1 MKIFH
6 SAVFSSMTSFSLIA
20 IQMKLFRLSDLLKR
34 SFYLLSLIVACTMR
48 SISLSVRLIWTCS
61 AWGVCRSKNSSR
73 RFAPAAWR
81 ISSGFC
87 IRKTDRPF
95 ALAQISATAS
105 MVLLPGLGH
114 IDRFLGDI
122 NYFYSIRYN
131 RTGNARKQATPEQDQ
146 NKQEAAHE
154 IECNRTD

>member
-1 MKIFH
+1 
-6 SAVFSSMTSFSLIA
+6 
-20 IQMKLFRLSDLLKR
+20 
-34 SFYLLSLIVACTMR
+34 
-48 SISLSVRLIWTCS
+48 
-61 AWGVCRSKNSSR
+61 
-73 RFAPAAWR
+73 
-81 ISSGFC
+81 
-87 IRKTDRPF
+87 
-95 ALAQISATAS
+95 